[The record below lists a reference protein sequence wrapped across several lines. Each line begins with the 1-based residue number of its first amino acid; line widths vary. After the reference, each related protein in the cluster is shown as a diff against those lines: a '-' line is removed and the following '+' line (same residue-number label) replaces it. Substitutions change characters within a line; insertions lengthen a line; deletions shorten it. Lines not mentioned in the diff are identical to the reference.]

1 MYLLYTCQSYS
12 VKKEDNSWMD
22 NELTTILHKLDKDA
36 EELADERERRRLL
49 LEREEERKRL
59 VLEAELEEKWREQEK
74 RHEMTMQA
82 MMLNYSRQLQYTSHN
97 SQPFRSTN
105 EFCPSDHMPPY
116 FPPQNSP
123 VKLYSLPILQQNYFK
138 YSNCS

>member
-82 MMLNYSRQLQYTSHN
+82 MMLNY
-97 SQPFRSTN
+97 
-105 EFCPSDHMPPY
+105 
-116 FPPQNSP
+116 
-123 VKLYSLPILQQNYFK
+123 
-138 YSNCS
+138 